1 MDLTY
6 EIPEETLQDAIYL
19 VNGLFAP
26 LSGFMGQA
34 DYQSVVWNMTLSDGD
49 IWTIP
54 ITLDVPQDIYNA
66 VERQPEVILTY
77 RQKPVVQMTV
87 RSRFMVTQE
96 ELIHV
101 FATDDLR
108 HPGLAKE
115 LRRHRYR
122 VGGAVTL
129 LDDALLSEALA
140 PEKTKAIFVQKGFK
154 TVAGFQT
161 RNAIHKAHEHL
172 QRTALEV
179 CDGLFIN
186 PLIGWKKSGD
196 FTQDAVK
203 IAYQT
208 MTEQFY
214 PAEKVHLDFLKT
226 QMRYA
231 GPREAIFHAI
241 IRRNL
246 GCTHFIIGRDHA
258 GVGGYYGNYDAHQLA
273 QEIQQ
278 KGDLGINLLLLREPY
293 YCKRCGQIVTDK
305 HCVHKEADKIHIS
318 GTMIRQCLSS
328 GQIPDQ
334 RMMRP
339 EIAQALIG
347 LGKDHIFIP

>member
-1 MDLTY
+1 MALQYALT
-6 EIPEETLQDAIYL
+6 EEVLQDAIYL
-19 VNGLFAP
+19 ANGLFAP
-26 LSGFMGQA
+26 LKGFMNEG
-34 DYQSVVWNMTLSDGD
+34 DYRSVVERMTLMDGS

-54 ITLDVPQDIYNA
+54 ITLDVPEEIFQA
-66 VERQPEVILTY
+66 TAAQPEVILAAGQ
-77 RQKPVVQMTV
+77 RPVFRLKVE
-87 RSRFMVTQE
+87 SRFVVTKAD
-96 ELIHV
+96 LVRV
-101 FATDDLR
+101 FATADEG
-108 HPGLAKE
+108 HPGLRKE
-115 LRRHRYR
+115 LQRYPFR
-122 VGGAVTL
+122 LGGRLAV
-129 LDDALLSEALA
+129 LDEAVLEGALSPAQ
-140 PEKTKAIFVQKGFK
+140 TKAVFQEKGWR

-172 QRTALEV
+172 QRTALEF

-208 MTEQFY
+208 MMEQFY